1 MSGINKTRSRSADFC
16 AGDGTHRDK
25 IEVSI
30 LYFEVKIFPFIDQL
44 NAFKSKVKRTR
55 SIWQSLY
62 EGYILY
68 LISSKIFLME
78 SYMDKFYFL

>member
-30 LYFEVKIFPFIDQL
+30 LYFEVKIFPFINQL
-44 NAFKSKVKRTR
+44 NAVKSKVKRTR
-55 SIWQSLY
+55 
-62 EGYILY
+62 
-68 LISSKIFLME
+68 
-78 SYMDKFYFL
+78 